1 MGGHD
6 PRYPYV
12 EAHVLAQDA
21 DEAGALFF
29 ELGAQGVELR
39 DDTTLLR
46 AQEGT
51 TTIIASFD
59 HPDRAEQALAQLPAA
74 WGPRLG
80 EVVGDAWRDEWKKHF
95 EPFAVCPGIV
105 IRPPWCAYDRGPGE
119 RVIVLEPGRAFG
131 TGLHETTRL
140 VAGALAQRADRVRG
154 ATVLDVGCGSGI
166 LALIALELGAAA
178 VRAID
183 VDPEAVAVAREN
195 AERNGRAK
203 ELRADGACIDDVREP
218 FGLVLANLE
227 AKTLVEV
234 APALTACV
242 GKGGWLVLSGVLG
255 SSAAAS
261 PWSEVRAAYEGLHV
275 EEVLEEGEWLAA
287 VLRA

>member
-1 MGGHD
+1 M
-6 PRYPYV
+6 
-12 EAHVLAQDA
+12 LAQDA

-218 FGLVLANLE
+218 FGVVLANLE

-242 GKGGWLVLSGVLG
+242 GKGGWIVLSGILG

>member
-1 MGGHD
+1 
-6 PRYPYV
+6 V
-12 EAHVLAQDA
+12 
-21 DEAGALFF
+21 
-29 ELGAQGVELR
+29 
-39 DDTTLLR
+39 
-46 AQEGT
+46 GT

-59 HPDRAEQALAQLPAA
+59 HPDRAEEALAQLPAA
-74 WGPRLG
+74 WHPRLG

-105 IRPPWCAYDRGPGE
+105 IRPPWRAYDRGPGE

-131 TGLHETTRL
+131 TGLHETTSL
-140 VAGALAQRADRVRG
+140 VAEALSQRAHRVRG

-203 ELRADGACIDDVREP
+203 ELRADGAFIDDLREP
-218 FGLVLANLE
+218 FGVVVANIE
-227 AKTLVEV
+227 AKTLVEI

-242 GKGGWLVLSGVLG
+242 GRGGWLVLSGILG
-255 SSAAAS
+255 SGAAAS
-261 PWSEVRAAYEGLHV
+261 QWSEVRMAYEGLHV
-275 EEVLEEGEWLAA
+275 EEVLEKGEWLAA

>member
-1 MGGHD
+1 
-6 PRYPYV
+6 
-12 EAHVLAQDA
+12 
-21 DEAGALFF
+21 
-29 ELGAQGVELR
+29 
-39 DDTTLLR
+39 
-46 AQEGT
+46 
-51 TTIIASFD
+51 
-59 HPDRAEQALAQLPAA
+59 
-74 WGPRLG
+74 
-80 EVVGDAWRDEWKKHF
+80 
-95 EPFAVCPGIV
+95 
-105 IRPPWCAYDRGPGE
+105 
-119 RVIVLEPGRAFG
+119 
-131 TGLHETTRL
+131 
-140 VAGALAQRADRVRG
+140 
-154 ATVLDVGCGSGI
+154 
-166 LALIALELGAAA
+166 